1 MKIYASLKS
10 AIQISQIAQNTQNS
24 KHELKSNAQSYD
36 SKTHWTDWEGSSTL
50 APTGTKLYC

>member
-36 SKTHWTDWEGSSTL
+36 SKTHWTD
-50 APTGTKLYC
+50 